1 MPTSALEVAEIAKKR
16 EAEERIK
23 TPKKQERKQYAAKGE
38 GCSWVRLPLLILWTD
53 TFSSRRER

>member
-23 TPKKQERKQYAAKGE
+23 TLKEQKQYVAKGDR
-38 GCSWVRLPLLILWTD
+38 CSRVSLPLLILWAD